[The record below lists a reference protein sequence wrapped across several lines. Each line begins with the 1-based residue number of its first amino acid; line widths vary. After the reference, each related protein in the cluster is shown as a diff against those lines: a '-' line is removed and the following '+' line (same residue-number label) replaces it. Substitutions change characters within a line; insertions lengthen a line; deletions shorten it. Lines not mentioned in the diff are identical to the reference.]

1 MGKKVPHSI
10 KLQVLN
16 DWLSG
21 KSRDDIAINN
31 SISNGSVTNIIKEFR
46 ETEVPDIDL
55 LRGAAVYMK
64 RHNLGLNEMSSSI
77 RLKNMLDNLELPDD
91 LLEKFLLALSIYN
104 YKNDLDDPK
113 KFIHAVEKVS
123 DYVFRLDVTV
133 FHIINEID
141 NKQIEL
147 KKLKSEILDASMK
160 LGNIKY
166 EHEQLLKDNKL
177 TNVSQTLGDGG
188 DTNKQ

>member
-160 LGNIKY
+160 LGDIKH

-177 TNVSQTLGDGG
+177 TNVSQTTGDGG
-188 DTNKQ
+188 DTNEQ